1 MALVSDPVL
10 DEAQASDGGL
20 IVRTSSN
27 GRSTEVDVLG
37 PDGIFTVSVP
47 GIADDGAA
55 SRFLAVFRQVVSV
68 RFDVRDHEVGATVR
82 GVRHRLPVEQSVGL
96 STALSL
102 AARGIPTLVVR
113 EGR

>member
-10 DEAQASDGGL
+10 DEAEASDGGL

-27 GRSTEVDVLG
+27 ERATEVDVLG

-47 GIADDGAA
+47 GFADDQAA

-68 RFDVRDHEVGATVR
+68 RFDVRDHEVAATVR
-82 GVRHRLPVEQSVGL
+82 GIRHRLPAEQAVGL
-96 STALSL
+96 SAALSL

-113 EGR
+113 EVR